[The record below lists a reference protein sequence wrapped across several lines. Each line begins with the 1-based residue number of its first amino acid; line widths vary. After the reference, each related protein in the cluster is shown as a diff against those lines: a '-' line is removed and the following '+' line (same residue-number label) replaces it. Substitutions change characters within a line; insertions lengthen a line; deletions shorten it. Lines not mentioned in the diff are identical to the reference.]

1 MDENQK
7 DKNNSKESDLAFE
20 KKQLLNFFK
29 TLIRRKTIIIFISLI
44 GIFSSSI
51 FAIAKKRVWKGEFQ
65 IVLDRKNNISTLS
78 AIDPIFARLALP
90 GKSSQLQTEVEIL
103 KSPYVLM
110 SVFEF
115 VKSKYKEDSDDLRF
129 QDWITSLDIKLL
141 RGTKILNIGYE
152 DNDKEMIIDVLNQ
165 ISKSYQNYSKLSEN
179 RNFELG
185 TKFYEEQIEI
195 YKKKSTEI
203 LKEIQDYAS
212 LHDLNFGIENS
223 SNPILSINQSDL
235 LSSSNQLI
243 SKTTSP
249 VIDSLNIEI
258 MNANASNK
266 VKLMEKF
273 IGELNNLD
281 DADDSI
287 LYLAM
292 KVLPKDKSIFG
303 SSSEYISI
311 VDELREAKI
320 QLSLKKTIYQ
330 ENDKSI
336 LMLEKKKNRLLK
348 LLKDQTLGY
357 LYSEKNYEENK
368 VRMTNRAN
376 EVLVKYKELKNN
388 SIRNKKVL
396 NDLEQGYKLLSLEKA
411 KYEDP
416 WILITKPNLL
426 PYPVA
431 PKRKQ
436 IVFIGFS
443 ISLILAILLILV
455 DEFRKGIVFYF
466 EQIKKTVDWEFLV
479 SLNSKDLN
487 YKEKLDIFNE
497 TSLSLVD
504 KEITFLFPEEV
515 DNQLMKDFKNK
526 IQKIYKNPKL
536 SFTNDFLKVNK
547 LNELIIV
554 IPLGYTKIKS
564 LQNLEDKLKIANQL
578 KNKYIVLEY

>member
-7 DKNNSKESDLAFE
+7 DKNIFKESDLAFE
-20 KKQLLNFFK
+20 KKQILNFFK
-29 TLIRRKTIIIFISLI
+29 TLIRRKSIIIFISLI

-51 FAIAKKRVWKGEFQ
+51 FALSKKRVWKGEFQ
-65 IVLDRKNNISTLS
+65 IVLDRKNNVSTLS

-103 KSPYVLM
+103 KTPYVLM
-110 SVFEF
+110 NVFEF
-115 VKSKYKEDSDDLRF
+115 VKSKDKENSDLRF
-129 QDWITSLDIKLL
+129 QDWIGRLDIKLL

-152 DNDKEMIIDVLNQ
+152 DSDKEMIIDVLNQ
-165 ISKSYQNYSKLSEN
+165 VSASYQNYSKLSEN

-185 TKFYEEQIEI
+185 TKFYEEQIQI
-195 YKKKSTEI
+195 HKIKSTKI

-223 SNPILSINQSDL
+223 ANPISSLNPREL
-235 LSSSNQLI
+235 LSSKQII
-243 SKTTSP
+243 SKSASP
-249 VIDSLNIEI
+249 VIDSLNIEV

-273 IGELNNLD
+273 INELNNLD
-281 DADDSI
+281 DKDDSI

-292 KVLPKDKSIFG
+292 KILPKDNSMFG
-303 SSSEYISI
+303 SSKAYTSI
-311 VDELREAKI
+311 IDELREAKI
-320 QLSLKKTIYQ
+320 LISLKKTIYQ
-330 ENDKSI
+330 ENDKTIKI
-336 LMLEKKKNRLLK
+336 LKKKKNRLLK
-348 LLKDQTLGY
+348 LLKEQTLGY

-368 VRMTNRAN
+368 VQMTTRPN

-388 SIRNKKVL
+388 SLRNKKIL

-416 WILITKPNLL
+416 WKLITKPNLL

-455 DEFRKGIVFYF
+455 DEVRKGIVFYH
-466 EQIKKTVDWEFLV
+466 EQIKKIVDWEFLF
-479 SLNSKDLN
+479 SINSKDSN

-497 TSLSLVD
+497 TSLSLGD

-515 DNQLMKDFKNK
+515 NNQVIKDFKNK
-526 IQKIYKNPKL
+526 IQKIYPNPKL

-547 LNELIIV
+547 FNEFIIV
-554 IPLGYTKIKS
+554 IPLGNTKIRNI
-564 LQNLEDKLKIANQL
+564 QNLVDKLKISNQL

>member
-195 YKKKSTEI
+195 YKNKSTKI